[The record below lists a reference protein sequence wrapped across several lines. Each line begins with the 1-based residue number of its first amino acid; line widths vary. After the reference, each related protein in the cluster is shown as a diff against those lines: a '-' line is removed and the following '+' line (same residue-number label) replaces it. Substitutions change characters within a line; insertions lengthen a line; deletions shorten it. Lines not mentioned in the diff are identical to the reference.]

1 MSYTITHNNG
11 QNPIVVLDGKL
22 NNSTSLTFVGRN
34 VQNYGG
40 LIDQNF
46 LSLLENFANSTAP
59 ARPIAGQLWYNT
71 TTKQLNVYNGN
82 HFKSVTSCYTSNISP
97 LAPNVGDMWLDTSNL
112 GNPQIRIWIGASW
125 FTVGSGGANG
135 TNAETIRDVMG
146 SNHHVLSFN
155 IDNTRYAILS
165 ADQEFIPQNS
175 IGGFSRI
182 APGLN
187 LVNQNFVTNNR
198 LTGQVSDSFRLG
210 GLYSNNY
217 MRTDINTSTRGS
229 LSVNNNLGINMGAFN
244 QVRMNLQSNNLV
256 ISNGINNA
264 NISLITRESGA
275 NYTSFSVQGANVN
288 MPGRVSIG
296 ANFHDAAALSVYQDF
311 GANSAGYSFSVFDN
325 INTLLI
331 TPRLEQYEYFY
342 TTQDGDAA
350 FFLAN
355 LGVGLENS
363 FIVGKQDAAHIRFD
377 NSTGGMQL
385 ATNMG
390 EQVTIDYIGNV
401 GINTTQPAHR
411 LTVQSANI
419 AGLAIA
425 QNWNNPWI
433 YGAGQGAA
441 AVGVRFSRSNDDS
454 GATGVMADIFAGNED
469 ELSDYYGYMAFA
481 TRSGP
486 SVNDMYVA
494 ATLDSSGNFVVGAT
508 SKFVPV
514 IQTVQIESP
523 NQQLFLRNS
532 RANVGAYWG
541 VGPYNTYS
549 NFSILNNAN
558 LGVYISNGQTSWSA
572 NSDERIKTDLL
583 PITNAAEKVASLRA
597 MTGRYTQDE
606 PYISRS
612 FLIAQDVLKVFPQA
626 VTVPADP
633 AEPLGLSYTDV
644 IPLLVAAIQEL
655 KDQVDQLKSQQ
666 KQ

>member
-1 MSYTITHNNG
+1 MSYTLTPNNG

-22 NNSTSLTFVGRN
+22 DNSTNLTFVGRN
-34 VQNYGG
+34 IQNYGG

-59 ARPIAGQLWYNT
+59 VRPITGQLWYNT
-71 TTKQLNVYNGN
+71 TTNQLNVYNGQR
-82 HFKSVTSCYTSNISP
+82 FKNVTSCYTSSISP
-97 LAPNVGDMWLDTSNL
+97 LAPNVGDMWLDTGNL
-112 GNPQIRIWIGASW
+112 GNPQVRIWIGATW

-217 MRTDINTSTRGS
+217 MRTDINTGTRGS
-229 LSVNNNLGINMGAFN
+229 LSVTNNLGINMGAFN
-244 QVRMNLQSNNLV
+244 QVRMNMQSNNLV
-256 ISNGINNA
+256 ISNSINNA
-264 NISLITRESGA
+264 NISIITRDSGA
-275 NYTSFSVQGANVN
+275 NYTSFSAQGANIN
-288 MPGRVSIG
+288 MPGRVTIG
-296 ANFHDAAALSVYQDF
+296 QNFRDTAALSVFQDF
-311 GANSAGYSFSVFDN
+311 GANGPGYSFSVFDTVN
-325 INTLLI
+325 SLFI

-342 TTQDGDAA
+342 ATQDGDAA
-350 FFLAN
+350 FFLGN
-355 LGVGLENS
+355 LNIGLENS
-363 FIVGKQDAAHIRFD
+363 LIIGKQNSAHIRFD

-385 ATNMG
+385 ATNLG
-390 EQVTIDYIGNV
+390 EQVTINYDGKV
-401 GINTTQPAHR
+401 GINTTQPVNK
-411 LTVQSANI
+411 LTIQSANV

-433 YGAGQGAA
+433 YGAGQGTA

-454 GATGVMADIFAGNED
+454 GATGTMADIYAGNED
-469 ELSDYYGYMAFA
+469 ELGNYYGYLAFA

-486 SVNDMYVA
+486 SENDMYQA
-494 ATLDSSGNFVVGAT
+494 AKIDSDGNFVVG
-508 SKFVPV
+508 SSNKFAPV
-514 IQTVQIESP
+514 IQSVQVEAP
-523 NQQLFLRNS
+523 NQQLFLRHS

-558 LGVYISNGQTSWSA
+558 LGVYISNGQTSWTA
-572 NSDERIKTDLL
+572 NSDERIKADLL
-583 PITNAAEKVASLRA
+583 PITDATEKVAGLRA

-606 PYISRS
+606 PGISRS

-655 KDQVDQLKSQQ
+655 QAQVDQLKSQQ
-666 KQ
+666 